1 MNVYAFFISNKKKIY
16 TALLICITIST
27 VYSIIH
33 FLSINNGI
41 IEEVAPIEV
50 ETYTVKDK
58 TVTKK
63 INSIATVQYKD
74 KAIISSKIFG
84 RVEKIYVEQ
93 GKKVKKG
100 QLLAKIET
108 YSLELQLKEAVSEL
122 KKAQANL
129 RLAEEK
135 LLQAQR
141 NVEQRLK
148 AIAKSKLELTDKYVT
163 LQNTEDIL
171 KKKEKLF
178 KAGGVTETEL
188 NTLRTNYHTVKT
200 QFLQTKKDYETL
212 IVGFRDS
219 DIVKA
224 GYDVPQDEH
233 KKNELLT
240 LINTAME
247 EAERDAAKSQVEQA
261 KTQVEIIKANIN
273 EASITSPI
281 DGVVAVRSIDIGEKV
296 SEDTNLFVI
305 INTSEVYCI
314 AQLNEKD
321 IPFVLPEQKAEI
333 TIDALNKV
341 YSGKVKIVSPV
352 LDQSSRTADVKI
364 LCSNKDNSL
373 KPGMFA
379 RISICTQTIPHALCI
394 PITALKESDSS
405 SVFII
410 KNNMA
415 FEKKVTVKDKFDGEV
430 LVEGLQEGD
439 TIANSQIKLLYDKAK
454 VKPINKNK

>member
-1 MNVYAFFISNKKKIY
+1 MNFFTLLKEYQRKIY
-16 TALLICITIST
+16 LFVLLCIIIST
-27 VYSIIH
+27 AYSI
-33 FLSINNGI
+33 LSLSLHKNTVIQ
-41 IEEVAPIEV
+41 EMPIQV
-50 ETYTVKDK
+50 ETYTVKAK
-58 TVTKK
+58 TITKK
-63 INSIATVQYKD
+63 VNSIATVQYKD

-84 RVEKIYVEQ
+84 RVEKIFVEQ
-93 GKKVKKG
+93 STHIKKG

-108 YSLELQLKEAVSEL
+108 YTLELQLKEATAEL

-135 LLQAQR
+135 LLQAER

-171 KKKEKLF
+171 RKKEKLF

-200 QFLQTKKDYETL
+200 QFLQAKKDYETL

-219 DIVKA
+219 DIAKA
-224 GYDVPQDEH
+224 GFNKPQDES
-233 KKNELLT
+233 KTNELLK
-240 LINTAME
+240 LINTTME
-247 EAERDAAKSQVEQA
+247 QAERDAAKSQVEQA
-261 KTQVEIIKANIN
+261 KTRLDIIKTNIN

-281 DGVVAVRSIDIGEKV
+281 NGIVAVRSIDIGEKV

-305 INTSEVYCI
+305 INTSKVYCI
-314 AQLNEKD
+314 SQLNEND
-321 IPFVLPEQKAEI
+321 LIFIQPGQKAEI
-333 TIDALNKV
+333 IIDALSKTYYGTV
-341 YSGKVKIVSPV
+341 EIVSPV
-352 LDQSSRTADVKI
+352 LDQTSRTADVKI
-364 LCSNKDNSL
+364 ICSNNDNNL

-379 RISICTQTIPHALCI
+379 RVSINVQTISNAICI
-394 PITALKESDSS
+394 PATSLKESDSS

-415 FEKKVTVKDKFDGEV
+415 FEKKVSVKERINEEI
-430 LVEGLQEGD
+430 LVDGLQEGD
-439 TIANSQIKLLYDKAK
+439 IIASSQIKLLYDKAK
-454 VKPINKNK
+454 VKPISKTN

>member
-1 MNVYAFFISNKKKIY
+1 MYAFLISNKKKIY
-16 TALLICITIST
+16 TGLLICITIST
-27 VYSIIH
+27 VYSIIY
-33 FLSINNGI
+33 FFSINKGI
-41 IEEVAPIEV
+41 IEEAAPIEV
-50 ETYTVKDK
+50 ETYTVKAK

-63 INSIATVQYKD
+63 INTIGSVQYKD

-93 GKKVKKG
+93 GTRVKKG

-108 YSLELQLKEAVSEL
+108 YSLELQLKEAVAEL

-141 NVEQRLK
+141 YVEQRLK

-171 KKKEKLF
+171 KKKQKLY

-200 QFLQTKKDYETL
+200 QFLQSKKDYETL
-212 IVGFRDS
+212 IVGFRNS

-224 GYDVPQDEH
+224 SYDVPQDEH

-247 EAERDAAKSQVEQA
+247 QAERDAAKSQVEQA
-261 KTQVEIIKANIN
+261 KTRVEIIKTNIN
-273 EASITSPI
+273 EASIKSPI
-281 DGVVAVRSIDIGEKV
+281 EGIVAVRSIDIGEKV

-305 INTSEVYCI
+305 INTAQVYCI
-314 AQLNEKD
+314 AQLNEND
-321 IPFVLPEQKAEI
+321 IPFIQHGQKAEI
-333 TIDALNKV
+333 TIDAIGKT
-341 YSGKVKIVSPV
+341 YTGKVEIVSPV

-394 PITALKESDSS
+394 PVTALKESDSS
-405 SVFII
+405 CVFII

-415 FEKKVTVKDKFDGEV
+415 FEKKVTVKEKINEEV
-430 LVEGLQEGD
+430 LVDGLQEGD
-439 TIANSQIKLLYDKAK
+439 IIANSQLKLLYDKAK
-454 VKPINKNK
+454 VKPVKKDN

>member
-1 MNVYAFFISNKKKIY
+1 
-16 TALLICITIST
+16 
-27 VYSIIH
+27 
-33 FLSINNGI
+33 
-41 IEEVAPIEV
+41 
-50 ETYTVKDK
+50 
-58 TVTKK
+58 
-63 INSIATVQYKD
+63 
-74 KAIISSKIFG
+74 
-84 RVEKIYVEQ
+84 VEQ

-129 RLAEEK
+129 RLSEEK

-305 INTSEVYCI
+305 INASEVYCI

-321 IPFVLPEQKAEI
+321 IPFVQPEQKAEI

>member
-1 MNVYAFFISNKKKIY
+1 MYAFLISNKKKIY
-16 TALLICITIST
+16 TGLLICITIST
-27 VYSIIH
+27 VYSIIY
-33 FLSINNGI
+33 FFSINKGI
-41 IEEVAPIEV
+41 IEEAAPIEV
-50 ETYTVKDK
+50 ETYTVKAK

-63 INSIATVQYKD
+63 INTIGSVQYKD

-93 GKKVKKG
+93 GTRVKKG

-108 YSLELQLKEAVSEL
+108 YSLELQLKEAVAEL

-171 KKKEKLF
+171 KKKQKLY

-200 QFLQTKKDYETL
+200 QFLQSKKDYETL
-212 IVGFRDS
+212 IVGFRNS

-224 GYDVPQDEH
+224 SYDVPQDEH

-247 EAERDAAKSQVEQA
+247 QAERDAAKSQVEQA
-261 KTQVEIIKANIN
+261 KTRVEIIKTNIN
-273 EASITSPI
+273 EALIKSPI
-281 DGVVAVRSIDIGEKV
+281 EGIVAVRSIDIGEKV
-296 SEDTNLFVI
+296 SDDTNLFVI
-305 INTSEVYCI
+305 INTAQVYCI
-314 AQLNEKD
+314 AQLNEND
-321 IPFVLPEQKAEI
+321 IPFIQHGQKAEI
-333 TIDALNKV
+333 TIEAIGKT
-341 YSGKVKIVSPV
+341 YTGKVDIVSPV

-379 RISICTQTIPHALCI
+379 RISICIQTIPHALCI
-394 PITALKESDSS
+394 SVTALKESDSS
-405 SVFII
+405 CVFII

-415 FEKKVTVKDKFDGEV
+415 FEKKVTVKEKINEEV
-430 LVEGLQEGD
+430 LVDGLQEGD
-439 TIANSQIKLLYDKAK
+439 IIANSQLKLLYDKAK
-454 VKPINKNK
+454 VKPVKKDN

>member
-1 MNVYAFFISNKKKIY
+1 MDFFTLLRENKRKIY
-16 TALLICITIST
+16 LLVLLSVIIST
-27 VYSIIH
+27 AYAILSLSLDNDTIIQ
-33 FLSINNGI
+33 
-41 IEEVAPIEV
+41 EMPIQV
-50 ETYTVKDK
+50 ETFTIKAK
-58 TVTKK
+58 TITKK
-63 INSIATVQYKD
+63 VNSIATVQYKD

-84 RVEKIYVEQ
+84 RVENIFVEQ
-93 GKKVKKG
+93 GKRVKKG

-108 YSLELQLKEAVSEL
+108 YALELQLKEATAEL

-135 LLQAQR
+135 LLQAKR

-148 AIAKSKLELTDKYVT
+148 AIAKSRLELTDKYVT

-171 KKKEKLF
+171 RKKEKLF

-200 QFLQTKKDYETL
+200 QFLQAKKDYETL

-224 GYDVPQDEH
+224 GFTKPQDES
-233 KKNELLT
+233 KTNELFT

-247 EAERDAAKSQVEQA
+247 QAECDAAKSQVEQA
-261 KTQVEIIKANIN
+261 KTQIDIIKTNIN
-273 EASITSPI
+273 EASIKSPI
-281 DGVVAVRSIDIGEKV
+281 DGIVAGRSIDIGEKV

-305 INTSEVYCI
+305 INTSKVYCI
-314 AQLNEKD
+314 SQLNEND
-321 IPFVLPEQKAEI
+321 LISIQPGQKVKI
-333 TIDALNKV
+333 TIDALHKT
-341 YSGKVKIVSPV
+341 YSGKVEIISPV
-352 LDQSSRTADVKI
+352 IDQTSRTADVKI
-364 LCSNKDNSL
+364 ICSNIDNSL

-379 RISICTQTIPHALCI
+379 RVSINVQTIPDAICI
-394 PITALKESDSS
+394 PATSLKESDSS

-410 KNNMA
+410 KNTMA
-415 FEKKVTVKDKFDGEV
+415 FEKKVTIKERMDEEV

-439 TIANSQIKLLYDKAK
+439 IIANSQIKLLFDKAK
-454 VKPINKNK
+454 VKPILKTN

>member
-1 MNVYAFFISNKKKIY
+1 MNFFTLLKEYQRKIY
-16 TALLICITIST
+16 LFVLLCIIIST
-27 VYSIIH
+27 AYSI
-33 FLSINNGI
+33 LSLSLHKNTVIQ
-41 IEEVAPIEV
+41 EMPIQV
-50 ETYTVKDK
+50 ETYTVKAK
-58 TVTKK
+58 TITKK
-63 INSIATVQYKD
+63 VNSIATVQYKD

-84 RVEKIYVEQ
+84 RVEKIFVEQ
-93 GKKVKKG
+93 STHIKKG

-108 YSLELQLKEAVSEL
+108 YTLELQLKEATAEL
-122 KKAQANL
+122 KKAQATL

-135 LLQAQR
+135 LLQAER

-171 KKKEKLF
+171 RKKEKLF

-200 QFLQTKKDYETL
+200 QFLQAKKDYETL

-219 DIVKA
+219 DIAKA
-224 GYDVPQDEH
+224 GFIKPQDES
-233 KKNELLT
+233 KTNELLK

-247 EAERDAAKSQVEQA
+247 QAERDAAKSQVEQA
-261 KTQVEIIKANIN
+261 KTRIDIIKTNIN

-281 DGVVAVRSIDIGEKV
+281 DGIVAVRSIDIGEKV

-305 INTSEVYCI
+305 INTSKVYCI
-314 AQLNEKD
+314 SQLNEND
-321 IPFVLPEQKAEI
+321 LIFIQPGQKAEI
-333 TIDALNKV
+333 TIDALSKTYYGNV
-341 YSGKVKIVSPV
+341 EIVSPV
-352 LDQSSRTADVKI
+352 LDQTSRTADVKI
-364 LCSNKDNSL
+364 ICSNHDNNL

-379 RISICTQTIPHALCI
+379 RVSINVQTISNAICI
-394 PITALKESDSS
+394 PAPSLKESDSS

-415 FEKKVTVKDKFDGEV
+415 FEKKVTVKERINEEI
-430 LVEGLQEGD
+430 LVDGLQEGD
-439 TIANSQIKLLYDKAK
+439 IIASSQIKLLYDKAK
-454 VKPINKNK
+454 VKPISKTN